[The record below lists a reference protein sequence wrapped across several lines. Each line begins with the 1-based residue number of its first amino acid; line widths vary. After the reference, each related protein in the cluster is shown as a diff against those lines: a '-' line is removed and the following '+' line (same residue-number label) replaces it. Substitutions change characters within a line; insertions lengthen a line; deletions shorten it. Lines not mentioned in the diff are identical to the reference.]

1 MQSDNI
7 IDIKN
12 LSKVYRIWNSP
23 KGRFKAIL
31 YSLIQKLDSNGYKK
45 YTSKQSQEFFALKD
59 ISFSIKKGESIGI
72 VGLNGSGKSTLLQ
85 IIAGTLTKSSG
96 KRFVNG
102 RIAALLELGSGFN
115 PEFTGKEN
123 VYLNGSILGLTP
135 KEIDKK
141 YDQIVQ
147 FAEIGEFVNRP
158 VKTYSSGMIV
168 RLAFAVLTQVD
179 PDILIVDEALA
190 VGDMHFQHKCVRFI
204 KEFLKD
210 GKTLLFVSHDPG
222 AVKTLCQRAILLNK
236 GEIIKIG
243 ESEEILNYYNGIIA
257 QSDINSQITQYK
269 DTSGNL
275 VTRSGSKEI
284 SFQSVYLTD
293 QNEHQVSAIE
303 NGQKCKLVCNLKVN
317 KKISDPTIG
326 FVIRDRLGTEIYGT
340 NSKYLKQKTGDFI
353 ENEEIRITFNIFMKL
368 GVGSY
373 SITVATHENTTHID
387 QNYDWIDNAVLFK
400 VIPKD
405 QISFVGC
412 VELQTNMFINKK
424 D

>member
-204 KEFLKD
+204 KEFLKG

-222 AVKTLCQRAILLNK
+222 AVKTLCHRAILLNK
-236 GEIIKIG
+236 GEIIKDSN
-243 ESEEILNYYNGIIA
+243 SEEILNYYNGIIA
-257 QSDINSQITQYK
+257 QQDVESQVDQYK
-269 DTSGNL
+269 DNDGN
-275 VTRSGSKEI
+275 VITRSGNKHIFFEK
-284 SFQSVYLTD
+284 VTMTD
-293 QNEHQVSAIE
+293 QNNQPMTAFSI
-303 NGQKCKLVCNLKVN
+303 GQESNIDCTLKV
-317 KKISDPTIG
+317 KKAVKNPTVG
-326 FVIRDRLGTEIYGT
+326 FTIYNRLGTEIFGT
-340 NSKYLKQKTGDFI
+340 NTKNLDTELGTLQVNSRVVVRF
-353 ENEEIRITFNIFMKL
+353 KL
-368 GVGSY
+368 PMALGAGSY
-373 SITVATHENTTHID
+373 SISVAAHENFSHID
-387 QNYDWIDNAVLFK
+387 KNYDWIDNALIFK
-400 VIPKD
+400 ILPRTKN
-405 QISFVGC
+405 IFVGC
-412 VELQTNMFINKK
+412 VEIQTKIEVIPI
-424 D
+424 